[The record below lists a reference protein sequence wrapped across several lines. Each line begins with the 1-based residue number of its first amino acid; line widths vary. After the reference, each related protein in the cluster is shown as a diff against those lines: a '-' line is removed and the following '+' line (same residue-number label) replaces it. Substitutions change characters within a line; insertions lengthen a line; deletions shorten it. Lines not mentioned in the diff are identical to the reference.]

1 MKIPALR
8 VPKLSALQ
16 WILVAVAGFAVLFG
30 VFLRIWK
37 LGYPADQIFDEVYFP
52 VFAQKYLTGADVFDV
67 HPPLG
72 KLIIAVSMLFLGD
85 NPIGWRMA
93 PLLAGLAL
101 IPASAWLTLRLGGTR
116 VVALLVGA
124 SVAMDM
130 AFTTYSRTGLMD
142 GMLVLAG
149 VSVLIAASSKWVP
162 VWVPAVL
169 LGVAGSI
176 KWVGLAVALP
186 AAYMFWRQGRF
197 IQACSWLPLALLL
210 VFLSSALGES
220 LDGAQ
225 DVVKATV
232 NWHQQAFNYH
242 ANLTATHPWS
252 STWDTWPFQL
262 RPTLFWYQDLG
273 GKGIELMT
281 TLGNP
286 VLWTGG
292 FLAIATGIG
301 RVLRQL
307 LQKEKVDQFLAVVIL
322 AWVAAY
328 LPFIGVDR
336 VMFHYHY
343 LPASLFG
350 TMALCWWLGLA
361 WQEGKRW
368 VTVAG
373 LATIVLVGVWLAPHA
388 APWWRMTRSQL
399 DQRVW
404 LKTWLWDTRIQSFP
418 ELWSKR

>member
-1 MKIPALR
+1 MRIRSFRLPR
-8 VPKLSALQ
+8 FTPLQ
-16 WILVAVAGFAVLFG
+16 WVLIALVVGAVGFG
-30 VFLRIWK
+30 VFLRVWK
-37 LGYPADQIFDEVYFP
+37 LGYPGETVFDEVYFP

-72 KLIIAVSMLFLGD
+72 KLVIAISMLFLGD

-116 VVALLVGA
+116 VMALLVA
-124 SVAMDM
+124 AAVAMDM

-142 GMLVLAG
+142 GMLVLGCVA
-149 VSVLIAASSKWVP
+149 VLIAASSRWVP
-162 VWVPAVL
+162 LWVPTLL
-169 LGVAGSI
+169 LGIAGSI

-186 AAYMFWRQGRF
+186 AAYLFWRQGRLL
-197 IQACSWLPLALLL
+197 QAFAWFPVALLL
-210 VFLSSALGES
+210 VFASSALGES
-220 LDGAQ
+220 LDGAR
-225 DVVKATV
+225 DVLKATV
-232 NWHQQAFNYH
+232 DWHIQAFNYH
-242 ANLTATHPWS
+242 ATLTATHPWS

-262 RPTLFWYQDLG
+262 RPTLFWYQDTG

-292 FLAIATGIG
+292 FLAVAAGIG

-307 LQKEKVDQFLAVVIL
+307 LQKAPVDHFLVVVIL
-322 AWVAAY
+322 AWIAAY

-350 TMALCWWLGLA
+350 TMALCWWLGYA
-361 WQEGKRW
+361 WQRGKRW
-368 VTVAG
+368 VTLVG
-373 LATIVLVGVWLAPHA
+373 LALIMLVGWWLAPHA
-388 APWWRMTRSQL
+388 APWWKLTREQL
-399 DQRVW
+399 DQRIWVR
-404 LKTWLWDTRIQSFP
+404 TWLWDTRIQSFP

>member
-1 MKIPALR
+1 MRTFLGR
-8 VPKLSALQ
+8 LPKLSRLQ
-16 WILVAVAGFAVLFG
+16 WALLLLAGFAVLFG
-30 VFLRIWK
+30 VFLRTWK
-37 LGYPADQIFDEVYFP
+37 LGYPADKIFDEVYFP

-101 IPASAWLTLRLGGTR
+101 IPASAWLTLRLSQSR
-116 VVALLVGA
+116 VAALLVGA
-124 SVAMDM
+124 SVAVDM

-142 GMLVLAG
+142 GMLVLAC
-149 VSVLIAASSKWVP
+149 VSVLLAASSRRLP
-162 VWVPAVL
+162 VWVPALL

-186 AAYMFWRQGRF
+186 AAYIFWRQKRF
-197 IQACSWLPLALLL
+197 LQACAWLPLTVVV
-210 VFLSSALGES
+210 VFLSAALGES

-225 DVVKATV
+225 DVLKATV

-242 ANLTATHPWS
+242 ATLTATHPWS

-262 RPTLFWYQDLG
+262 RPTLFWYQDNG

-292 FLAIATGIG
+292 FLAIAAGIG
-301 RVLRQL
+301 RVLRQT
-307 LQKEKVDQFLAVVIL
+307 LQKTKVDHYMVVLIL
-322 AWVAAY
+322 GWIGAY
-328 LPFIGVDR
+328 LPFIGVER

-350 TMALCWWLGLA
+350 TMALCWWLSLA
-361 WQEGKRW
+361 WYEGKKW
-368 VTVAG
+368 VTVAM
-373 LATIVLVGVWLAPHA
+373 LALIVAVGVWLAPHA
-388 APWWRMTRSQL
+388 APWWRMTRAQL
-399 DQRVW
+399 DQRIW
-404 LKTWLWDTRIQSFP
+404 LKTWLWDTRVQSFP
-418 ELWSKR
+418 ELWSK